1 MKKILVTVLGII
13 TLSSC
18 DVLEPDPQTSLDANA
33 ALVDAASAE
42 GILLGAYSS
51 MQDDYYYGAEF
62 VLNND
67 LYADNSVFQGFY
79 DSQLEFDQLAVPIT
93 NLWVEEGWVRM
104 YRVINAAN
112 LLIDGVDNI
121 EDPALERDLVFGE
134 AHAIRALVYFDLLR
148 SFGEFYNLNS
158 EFGMPMLL
166 APIPD
171 NDFNQIP
178 DLSRSSVAETYAQI
192 LADLDVAVSLLEG
205 YEDQERM
212 NYWAAL
218 ALRARVNL
226 YAQNY
231 AAALADAGMVID
243 EGPFALLANVED
255 IYNTTD
261 VTAESIFDLEFNDQD
276 QSAYNT
282 YTIRRDEYNVDPALL
297 ASFEDGDARAALF
310 NVQRGRDRTSKYLDN
325 TNSDNAKVLRL
336 AEMYLIRS
344 EAAVWTTG
352 DPNAGVADLNV
363 LRARAGLAPLVSF
376 ASVEEYV
383 TAMQQERRAELNF
396 EGHRFFDLVRYD
408 LTEQVLGLTDDFR
421 KILPIPRNELQTQP
435 ALVQN
440 PGYATE

>member
-1 MKKILVTVLGII
+1 MKKIFVTVLAVI
-13 TLSSC
+13 TLGSC
-18 DVLEPDPQTSLDANA
+18 DVLDPDPQTSLDANS

-93 NLWVEEGWVRM
+93 NLWIEEGWVQM

-112 LLIDGVDNI
+112 LLINGVDAI
-121 EDPALERDLVFGE
+121 EDPALDAELVKGE

-148 SFGEFYNLNS
+148 SFGEFYNPQS
-158 EFGMPMLL
+158 AFGLPLLL

-178 DLSRSSVAETYAQI
+178 DLERSSVGATYDQI
-192 LADLDVAVSLLEG
+192 LSDLDTAISLTDG
-205 YEDQERM
+205 YSDQERM

-231 AAALADAGMVID
+231 DEALADADMVINS
-243 EGPFALLANVED
+243 GPFSLLANVED

-261 VTAESIFDLEFNDQD
+261 VTSESVFDLEFNDQD
-276 QSAYNT
+276 QSSYNT
-282 YTIRRDEYNVDPALL
+282 YLIRRDEYNVDPDLL
-297 ASFEDGDARAALF
+297 ASFETGDARADLF

-325 TNSDNAKVLRL
+325 TNANNAKVIRL
-336 AEMYLIRS
+336 AEVYLIRS
-344 EAAVWTTG
+344 EAAVMSSG
-352 DPNAGVADLNV
+352 DPNAGTADLNV
-363 LRARAGLAPLVSF
+363 IRNRAGLADLGSF
-376 ASVEEYV
+376 ASMGEYV
-383 TAMQQERRAELNF
+383 AAMQQERRAELNF

-408 LTEQVLGLTDDFR
+408 LTAQELGLTDDFR
-421 KILPIPRNELQTQP
+421 KILPIPRNELQTHP